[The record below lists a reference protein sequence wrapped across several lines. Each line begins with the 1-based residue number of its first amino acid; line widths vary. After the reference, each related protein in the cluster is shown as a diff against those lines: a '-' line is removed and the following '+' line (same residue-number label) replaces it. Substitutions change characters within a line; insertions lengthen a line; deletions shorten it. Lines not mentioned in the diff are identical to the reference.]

1 PLFSWYVIETDS
13 TRYKTTGTHVV
24 YDAVGPADGTPSG
37 TPYPNC
43 GTSTI
48 AANMANTYEAVPLPA
63 NLHVPGAVYCSNA
76 DCTGTKS
83 TTGVYNST
91 GRIDPPWV
99 ASEGWQGFSGQN
111 SFIEFGKKPF
121 ADRKSTRLNSSHL
134 VISYAV

>member
-1 PLFSWYVIETDS
+1 
-13 TRYKTTGTHVV
+13 
-24 YDAVGPADGTPSG
+24 
-37 TPYPNC
+37 
-43 GTSTI
+43 
-48 AANMANTYEAVPLPA
+48 MANTYEAVPLPA

-111 SFIEFGKKPF
+111 SFIEFGKKAF
-121 ADRKSTRLNSSHL
+121 IADENGGVRGHVAYVSTRPFDDPQLLLQTSWMPL
-134 VISYAV
+134 VPGVTINLYRVGTAADGS